1 MNSFMGDAIFLMVL
15 RLKITS
21 LAACKFHQ
29 MESVI
34 IALMAILDKKASV
47 KLV

>member
-1 MNSFMGDAIFLMVL
+1 MGDAIFLKVL
-15 RLKITS
+15 HLKII
-21 LAACKFHQ
+21 LLDACKFHQ
-29 MESVI
+29 MECVI